1 MNSVTPEQY
10 QSASEIADLV
20 ATREIS
26 ALEILERHLNKI
38 EEHEKDVHAF
48 NLVLSMKLEQ
58 QQKRLTS

>member
-38 EEHEKDVHAF
+38 EEHERMF
-48 NLVLSMKLEQ
+48 ML
-58 QQKRLTS
+58 LT